1 MSGEA
6 RPPRLLEAA
15 YGGKT
20 GFALLQISHMQ
31 YRLGR
36 LERWEKID
44 FSRVRRLVFVC
55 KGNIS
60 RSPYAQAQ
68 SVKRG
73 FPAVSFGIAAT
84 DGSPAETQALENAR
98 RRGVDLSQHRATNL
112 GRYRPRQQDLVL
124 CYETAQ
130 AEHLEAYVADGAAAG
145 TAAQVSLMG
154 LWSLPRRPLI
164 FDPYGLHDR
173 YYQTCYATIDSALE
187 HVLISI
193 AGGRT
198 GV

>member
-6 RPPRLLEAA
+6 RPPRPLEAA

-84 DGSPAETQALENAR
+84 DGSPARRAR
-98 RRGVDLSQHRATNL
+98 PRSSTPRPKPLSAAGWRSCARAT
-112 GRYRPRQQDLVL
+112 G
-124 CYETAQ
+124 CAST
-130 AEHLEAYVADGAAAG
+130 
-145 TAAQVSLMG
+145 
-154 LWSLPRRPLI
+154 
-164 FDPYGLHDR
+164 
-173 YYQTCYATIDSALE
+173 
-187 HVLISI
+187 
-193 AGGRT
+193 
-198 GV
+198 